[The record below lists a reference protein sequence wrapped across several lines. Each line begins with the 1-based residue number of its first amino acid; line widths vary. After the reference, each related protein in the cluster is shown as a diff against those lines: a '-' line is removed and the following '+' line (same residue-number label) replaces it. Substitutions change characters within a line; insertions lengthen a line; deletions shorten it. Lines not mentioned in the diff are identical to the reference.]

1 MSQIATREP
10 TSLRAGETL
19 TFSRSLPDYSASAGW
34 SITYYFTGVNGQFS
48 FTSAA
53 SGGDHLVTVAASATA
68 EWVAGDYFGSGIVTD
83 GSSKFEV
90 YSAKLTVKPNL
101 ATIEPGTDLR
111 SQNRRI
117 LDNVNAAIEGKATH
131 DILNSDVEGTKIE
144 RLTPEQLLVLRD
156 RYAQLVAAEEA
167 AEQGKTTRKNILIR
181 FR

>member
-19 TFSRSLPDYSASAGW
+19 TFSRSLPDYSAASGW

-48 FTSAA
+48 FTSAN
-53 SGGDHLVTVAASATA
+53 SGGAHLVTVAASATA
-68 EWVAGDYFGSGIVTD
+68 LYLAGDYYGSGIVSD
-83 GSSKFEV
+83 GTTKVEV
-90 YSAKLTVKPNL
+90 YSGKLTVKPDL
-101 ATIEPGTDLR
+101 STAAPGQDLR

-117 LDNVNAAIEGKATH
+117 LDNVNAALEGKATH

-144 RLTPEQLLVLRD
+144 RLTPEQLLKLRD

-167 AEQGKTTRKNILIR
+167 AEQGRPTRKNILIR
-181 FR
+181 FQ